1 MLADYPMYF
10 DDDRILNPT
19 EWSEDFE
26 VVENVNQTEAGTD
39 IHVITRYDKMT
50 VKAKFYVTDKWAK
63 LFKQYSKKPSFVLRK
78 YDVLTEDYEERTVVL
93 RGLSIERLSKSEK
106 IAISNGIYAV
116 SFNLEE
122 L

>member
-39 IHVITRYDKMT
+39 IHVVTRYDKMT